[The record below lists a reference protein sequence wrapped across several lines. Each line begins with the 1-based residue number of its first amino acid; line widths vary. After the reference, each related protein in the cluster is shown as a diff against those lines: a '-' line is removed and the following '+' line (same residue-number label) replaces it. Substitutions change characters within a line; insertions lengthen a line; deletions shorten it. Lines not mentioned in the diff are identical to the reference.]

1 MGELC
6 YRVLLTGSRTWDR
19 PDVIHS
25 RLDAMRAAA
34 EANGYEFVLVHGG
47 CPKGADLIG
56 HQWALYTGT
65 PCEVYPADWRR
76 YGRSAGAVR
85 NSMMIDT
92 KPDEVIGFLRDN
104 SGGTSGCLNEARAR
118 GLRVTQVDY
127 DEVHNT

>member
-1 MGELC
+1 MGKLR

-25 RLDAMRAAA
+25 RLAAMRAAA

-47 CPKGADLIG
+47 CKKGADLIG
-56 HQWALYTGT
+56 HQWAINTGT
-65 PCEVYPADWRR
+65 PYERYPAKWRR
-76 YGRSAGAVR
+76 YGLAAGAIR

-92 KPDEVIGFLRDN
+92 KPDKVIGFLRDD
-104 SGGTSGCLNEARAR
+104 STGTTGCLNEARAR

-127 DEVHNT
+127 DEVDNT